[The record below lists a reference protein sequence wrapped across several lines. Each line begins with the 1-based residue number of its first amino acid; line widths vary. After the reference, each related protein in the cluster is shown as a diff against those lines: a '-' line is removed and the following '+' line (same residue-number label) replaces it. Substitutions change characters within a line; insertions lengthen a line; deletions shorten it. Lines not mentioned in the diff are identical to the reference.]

1 MATKMVIKGFRN
13 SQMTNFINEFK
24 VPINPENLSRSY
36 HIKQEET
43 QPQATQQTNPN
54 FNRTQPEELRF
65 DLYLDNT
72 NTVEGNT
79 LNKVDIKTQLQKF
92 ADVAYKMNGDINK
105 PNFLKIIWGDLLFDC
120 QLTSL
125 GVEYKLFNTEGVP
138 LRAKLA
144 VSFKRYIDPTARV
157 IDEGKSL
164 GAAVEKIVQ
173 AAAGDKITNIADKVL
188 TNINAYLDIARAN
201 NIVNFRGIKEGVEL
215 VIQPI
220 QEAATAVGNAANQV
234 SNAANNIGNQ
244 IGRLF

>member
-13 SQMTNFINEFK
+13 SQLTDFIDEFK

-36 HIKQEET
+36 QIKQEGT
-43 QPQATQQTNPN
+43 QPPATQRNNPK
-54 FNRTQPEELRF
+54 FSRTEPEELRF

-79 LNKVDIKTQLQKF
+79 LNNIDIKMQLQMF
-92 ADVAYKMNGDINK
+92 ARVAYEMNGDINK

-120 QLTSL
+120 QLANLS
-125 GVEYKLFNTEGVP
+125 VEYKLFNTEGVP

-144 VSFKRYIDPTARV
+144 VSFKGHIDPKARV
-157 IDEGKSL
+157 IQEGKSL
-164 GAAVEKIVQ
+164 GEAVEKVIQ
-173 AAAGDKITNIADKVL
+173 AAAGDKITNIANKTL
-188 TNINAYLDIARAN
+188 TDSNAYLAIARAN

-215 VIQPI
+215 IIQPI
-220 QEAATAVGNAANQV
+220 QEAATVVGNAANQV
-234 SNAANNIGNQ
+234 SNAVNNIGNQ